1 MKPIDKT
8 LNALALTSLVLLTA
22 CGGSASEKDLLAS
35 ATTFLS
41 QNDPKAA
48 VIQLKNALQINP
60 ESATSRYLLGKA
72 LLASGDPVG
81 AEVELKRAR
90 QLKHPDALVLP
101 ELARA
106 QLAQGHFK
114 AMTDEM
120 AAVNFEGA
128 TPMADLQT
136 SLAAGYIMQ
145 GARDRAQTA
154 IDRALQLSPKFVPAL
169 ITRARLKVAGGDV
182 DGALQG
188 LQEVTVLA
196 PGNVSAWMLRAD
208 LLLQAKGDFDGAIA
222 AYNGALKIKPDL
234 PQAHAALIQMQ
245 FQKRDIPA
253 ATVQYEAMKKA
264 LPKHPDTL
272 LFEAQIALAKKDFA
286 GARELLK
293 NALLK
298 SPDHPRLLLTAGAVE
313 LQLGAISQAEAY
325 LARAVQLAPGDGN
338 ARRMLARTQLR
349 AGQPGKAMATLKPM
363 LDSPNVDAD
372 SLTMAGEAQL
382 GNGDAKSSEDYFNRA
397 IRVRPSDPRART
409 ALALAQVARG
419 NPDGGLTELRQIAAA
434 DPGVSADL
442 ALISTLLR
450 RGDFDRAMVA
460 IDGLE
465 KKQPQQALAN
475 NLRGQVQLRRKDP
488 VGARKSFEAA
498 LAKQPVLFSA
508 VASLAALDLI
518 EKKPEQAQ
526 ARFDALLK
534 ADPRN
539 SQALLALAEL
549 KARTGG
555 TPAEVLAQLNLAVLT
570 NPDDAY
576 SRLALI
582 DQHLSQK
589 DYKSALVA
597 AQSATA
603 ALPEDFDLLGKLGHV
618 LLANGDTNQAQT
630 TFQKM
635 VSVQPRSIPGL
646 LGLADAQLAA
656 KDEAGATR
664 TVRKALDVA
673 PDSLPVQRAFIM
685 LAAHQKRF
693 DEALPVARRM
703 QTVRSN
709 DALGWLLEG
718 EVALAQ
724 QKWDAAATA
733 YRTATTKTNPGPSA
747 VRWHFTLLS
756 AKKQAEAGRMADTW
770 LKDHPKDVS
779 FLQHLGDSALNSADY
794 PTAERR
800 YRELLLVQPEQP
812 VALNNIAW
820 LLMQQGKPGAL
831 DFAERAVKAAP
842 EQAPLIDTLAQALAA
857 EKRFPEAIA
866 EQKKALAL
874 APEASVFRLNL
885 AKYLLQSGDKPG
897 ALVELQTLS
906 KKGKAVPEQ
915 AEVQTLI
922 VQAGGKP

>member
-8 LNALALTSLVLLTA
+8 LSALALTSLVLLTA

-35 ATTFLS
+35 ATTYLS

-60 ESATSRYLLGKA
+60 ESPAARYLLGKA
-72 LLASGDPVG
+72 LLASGDPLG
-81 AEVELKRAR
+81 AEVELRRAR

-106 QLAQGHFK
+106 QLALGQFK
-114 AMTDEM
+114 VVTDEM
-120 AAVNFEGA
+120 AGVNFDGDA
-128 TPMADLQT
+128 PMADLQT
-136 SLAAGYIMQ
+136 TLAAGYIMQ

-182 DGALQG
+182 DSALQG
-188 LQEVTVLA
+188 LQEVIGLA

-208 LLLQAKGDFDGAIA
+208 LLLQAKGDTENAAA
-222 AYNGALKIKPDL
+222 AYNSALRIKPDL
-234 PQAHAALIQMQ
+234 PQAHSALIQMQ

-253 ATVQYEAMKKA
+253 ATAQYEAMKKA
-264 LPKHPDTL
+264 LPNHPDTL
-272 LFEAQIALAKKDFA
+272 LFEAQIALAKKDFN
-286 GARELLK
+286 GAREMLK
-293 NALLK
+293 SALLK
-298 SPDHPRLLLTAGAVE
+298 TPDHPRMLFTAGAVE

-325 LARAVQLAPGDGN
+325 LARAVQLAPGDAG

-349 AGQPGKAMATLKPM
+349 AGQPGKAISTLKPI

-372 SLTMAGEAQL
+372 SLTMAGEAEL
-382 GNGDAKSSEDYFNRA
+382 GNGDAKSSEDYFNHA
-397 IRVRPSDPRART
+397 IRLRPSDSRART
-409 ALALAQVARG
+409 ALALAQMARG
-419 NPDGGLTELRQIAAA
+419 NPDGGMNELRQIAAA

-450 RGDFDRAMVA
+450 RGDFDRALAA
-460 IDGLE
+460 IDALE

-475 NLRGQVQLRRKDP
+475 NLRGQVLLRRKDP
-488 VGARKSFEAA
+488 AGARKNFEAA
-498 LAKQPVLFSA
+498 LAKQPTLFSA

-526 ARFDALLK
+526 ARFDNLLK
-534 ADPRN
+534 ADPKN

-576 SRLALI
+576 SRLAVI
-582 DQHLSQK
+582 NQHLSQK
-589 DYKSALVA
+589 DYKAALVA
-597 AQSATA
+597 AQGAVA
-603 ALPEDFDLLGKLGHV
+603 ALPEDFDLLGKLGQV

-656 KDEAGATR
+656 KDDEAAVR
-664 TVRKALDVA
+664 TVRKALDLA

-685 LAAHQKRF
+685 LAARQKRYE
-693 DEALPVARRM
+693 EALPVARRM
-703 QTVRSN
+703 QASRSN
-709 DALGWLLEG
+709 DSLGWLLEG

-733 YRTATTKTNPGPSA
+733 FRTANGKANPGLSPA
-747 VRWHFTLLS
+747 RLHFALLS
-756 AKKQAEAGRMADTW
+756 AKKQADADRMADAW
-770 LKDHPKDVS
+770 LKDHPQDLP
-779 FLQHLGDSALNSADY
+779 FLQYLGDSALNNGDY
-794 PTAERR
+794 PAAEKR
-800 YRELLLVQPEQP
+800 YRDLLLVQAEQP

-831 DFAERAVKAAP
+831 GFAERAVKAAP

-857 EKRFPEAIA
+857 EKRWPEAI
-866 EQKKALAL
+866 EQQRKALDL
-874 APEASVFRLNL
+874 APEANAFRLNL
-885 AKYLLQSGDKPG
+885 ARYLLQSGDKAG
-897 ALVELQTLS
+897 ALVELQTLA
-906 KKGKAVPEQ
+906 KKGKVVREQ
-915 AEVQTLI
+915 AEVQALI
-922 VQAGGKP
+922 AQASKP

>member
-1 MKPIDKT
+1 LKPIDKT
-8 LNALALTSLVLLTA
+8 LSALALASLVLLTA

-35 ATTFLS
+35 ATTYLS
-41 QNDPKAA
+41 KNDPKSA
-48 VIQLKNALQINP
+48 VIELKNALQINP
-60 ESATSRYLLGKA
+60 ESPQARYLLGKA
-72 LLASGDPVG
+72 LLASGDALG
-81 AEVELKRAR
+81 AEVELRRAR

-106 QLAQGHFK
+106 QLALGQFK
-114 AMTDEM
+114 VLTDEM
-120 AAVNFEGA
+120 AGVNFDGDA
-128 TPMADLQT
+128 PMADLQT
-136 SLAAGYIMQ
+136 SLATGYIMQ

-169 ITRARLKVAGGDV
+169 ITRARLKLASADV

-188 LQEVTVLA
+188 LQEAIALA

-208 LLLQAKGDFDGAIA
+208 LLLKARGDTEGAVA
-222 AYNGALKIKPDL
+222 AYNSALRIKPDL
-234 PQAHAALIQMQ
+234 PQAHSALIQMQ

-264 LPKHPDTL
+264 LPNHPDTL
-272 LFEAQIALAKKDFA
+272 LFEAQIAVAKKDFA

-293 NALLK
+293 AALLK
-298 SPDHPRLLLTAGAVE
+298 TPDHPRMLLTAGAVE

-325 LARAVQLAPGDGN
+325 LARAVQLAPGDAS

-349 AGQPGKAMATLKPM
+349 AGQPGKAISTLKPI

-372 SLTMAGEAQL
+372 SLTMAGEAEL
-382 GNGDAKSSEDYFNRA
+382 GNGDAKASEEYFNHA
-397 IRVRPSDPRART
+397 IRLRPSDSRART
-409 ALALAQVARG
+409 ALALAQVSRG
-419 NPDGGLTELRQIAAA
+419 NPDGGMTELRQIAAA

-450 RGDFDRAMVA
+450 RGDFDRALAA

-465 KKQPQQALAN
+465 KKQPQLGLAN
-475 NLRGQVQLRRKDP
+475 NLRGQLLLRRKDP
-488 VGARKSFEAA
+488 AGARKNFEAA
-498 LAKQPVLFSA
+498 LAKQPTLFSA
-508 VASLAALDLI
+508 VASLAALDLL

-526 ARFDALLK
+526 SRFDNLLK
-534 ADPRN
+534 DDPKN

-576 SRLALI
+576 SRIALI
-582 DQHLSQK
+582 NQHLSQK
-589 DYKSALVA
+589 DYKAALVA
-597 AQSATA
+597 AQGAVA
-603 ALPEDFDLLGKLGHV
+603 ALPEDFDLLGKLGQV
-618 LLANGDTNQAQT
+618 LMANGDTNQAQT

-646 LGLADAQLAA
+646 LGLADTQLAA
-656 KDEAGATR
+656 KDEEAAAR
-664 TVRKALDVA
+664 TVKKALDIA
-673 PDSLPVQRAFIM
+673 PDSTAVQRAFIM
-685 LAAHQKRF
+685 LAARQKRYG
-693 DEALPVARRM
+693 EALPVARRM
-703 QTVRSN
+703 QAARSN

-718 EVALAQ
+718 EVAVAQ

-733 YRTATTKTNPGPSA
+733 FRTATSKANPGQSPA
-747 VRWHFTLLS
+747 RLHFALLS
-756 AKKQAEAGRMADTW
+756 AKTAADAARMADAW
-770 LKDHPKDVS
+770 LKDHPKDLA
-779 FLQHLGDSALNSADY
+779 FMQYLGDTALNNTDF
-794 PTAERR
+794 PLAEKR
-800 YRELLLVQPEQP
+800 YRDMLLVQPDQP

-857 EKRFPEAIA
+857 EKRWPEAI
-866 EQKKALAL
+866 EQQRTALEL
-874 APEASVFRLNL
+874 APQANALRLNL
-885 AKYLLQSGDKPG
+885 AKYLLQSGDKAG
-897 ALVELQTLS
+897 ALVELQTLA
-906 KKGKAVPEQ
+906 KKGKAVREQ

-922 VQAGGKP
+922 AQASKP

>member
-8 LNALALTSLVLLTA
+8 LSALALTSLVLLAA
-22 CGGSASEKDLLAS
+22 CGGSTSEKDLLAS
-35 ATTFLS
+35 ATTFLG

-48 VIQLKNALQINP
+48 AIQLKNALQINP
-60 ESATSRYLLGKA
+60 ESPTARYLLGKA

-81 AEVELKRAR
+81 AEVELLRAR
-90 QLKHPDALVLP
+90 QLKHPDAEVLP

-106 QLAQGHFK
+106 QLALGHFK
-114 AMTDEM
+114 ALTDDMT
-120 AAVNFEGA
+120 AVNFDGDA
-128 TPMADLQT
+128 PMADLQT

-188 LQEVTVLA
+188 LQEVIALA
-196 PGNVSAWMLRAD
+196 PGNVSAWLLRAD
-208 LLLQAKGDFDGAIA
+208 LLLKGKGDLEGAA
-222 AYNGALKIKPDL
+222 TAYNGALRIKPDL
-234 PQAHAALIQMQ
+234 PQAHSALIQMQ
-245 FQKRDIPA
+245 FQKRDVPA
-253 ATVQYEAMKKA
+253 ATAQYEAMKKA

-272 LFEAQIALAKKDFA
+272 LFEAQIALAKKDFN

-298 SPDHPRLLLTAGAVE
+298 TPDHPRMLFTAGAVE

-325 LARAVQLAPGDGN
+325 LARAVQLAPGDAGV
-338 ARRMLARTQLR
+338 RRMLARTQLR
-349 AGQPGKAMATLKPM
+349 AGQPGKAMATLKPI
-363 LDSPNVDAD
+363 LESPGVDAD

-382 GNGDAKSSEDYFNRA
+382 GNGDAKSSEAYFNHA
-397 IRVRPSDPRART
+397 IRVRPSDSRART

-450 RGDFDRAMVA
+450 QGDFDRALAA

-465 KKQPQQALAN
+465 KKQPQLALAN
-475 NLRGQVQLRRKDP
+475 NLRGQVLLRRKDP
-488 VGARKSFEAA
+488 AGARKSFEAA
-498 LAKQPVLFSA
+498 LAKQPTLFSA
-508 VASLAALDLI
+508 VASLAALDLV
-518 EKKPEQAQ
+518 EKKPAQAQ
-526 ARFDALLK
+526 ARFDDLLK
-534 ADPRN
+534 ADPKN

-555 TPAEVLAQLNLAVLT
+555 TPAEVLAQLNLAVTT

-589 DYKSALVA
+589 NFKAALVA
-597 AQSATA
+597 AQGAVA
-603 ALPEDFDLLGKLGHV
+603 ALPEDFDLLGKLGQV

-635 VSVQPRSIPGL
+635 ISIQPRSIAGL

-656 KDEAGATR
+656 KDDDGAAR
-664 TVRKALDVA
+664 TVKKALDLA

-685 LAAHQKRF
+685 LAARQKRY

-703 QTVRSN
+703 QTGRSN

-733 YRTATTKTNPGPSA
+733 FRAATGKANPGQSPG
-747 VRWHFTLLS
+747 RLHFALLS
-756 AKKQAEAGRMADTW
+756 AKKQADASRMADGW
-770 LKDHPKDVS
+770 LKDHPKDLA
-779 FLQHLGDSALNSADY
+779 FMQYLGDSALNNGDY
-794 PTAERR
+794 PLAEKR
-800 YRELLLVQPEQP
+800 YRDMLVVQAEQP

-831 DFAERAVKAAP
+831 GFAERAVKAAP
-842 EQAPLIDTLAQALAA
+842 EQAPLIDTLAQALAE
-857 EKRFPEAIA
+857 EKRWPEAID
-866 EQKKALAL
+866 QQQMALAL
-874 APEASVFRLNL
+874 APEANAFRLNL
-885 AKYLLQSGDKPG
+885 AKYLLQSGDKVG
-897 ALVELQTLS
+897 ALAELQILA
-906 KKGKAVPEQ
+906 KKGKAVREQ
-915 AEVQTLI
+915 AEVQALI
-922 VQAGGKP
+922 AQAGKP